1 MRQRG
6 RLKIFFS
13 YADGAGKTRAMLR
26 AAHAA
31 QKGGLDVV
39 AGVPGR
45 EAAAARGLPFLR
57 PRELRREGEVVL
69 EFNLDAALSRAP
81 QLILIDDLAHVNAG
95 PCRHERRYQDVQE
108 LLRAGV
114 DVYATLN
121 VDQLEGMR
129 EAVRAATGREAPV
142 CVPDSVFDEAEQVEF
157 VDREPGELAQHS
169 EDALRALTALRAL
182 ALRRCADR
190 VGPASGEGGGA
201 LERACVSE
209 HILVC
214 LSSAPSNAKVIRMA
228 VRMAGAFQCPCTALY
243 VRSPSGESM
252 GEADRKRLLSNMK
265 LAEQLGAKVE
275 LVTGEDVALQIAEYA
290 RVSGVSQIVL
300 GRSVV
305 TRARPLSKPPIT
317 DRLIQLA
324 PGIEIHIL
332 PDVEAQRNVRSG
344 RARLALPR
352 VSPSDFVRSLAIL
365 LMASALSLAFYALG
379 FGEENIIMAYILGV
393 LLTAVATGNKL
404 CSVVSS
410 IASVFIFNYLF
421 TEPRFTLKAYGA
433 GYPVTFLIMFLAAFI
448 TGTLASQLKNHARES
463 AQTAYRTGVLFETNQ
478 QLSQA
483 AGRDEILSVT
493 AEQLIKLF
501 RRDVIVYPA
510 CDGALEEG
518 RAYSARGEAGA
529 PELQTQQERR
539 VAEWV
544 LRNNRQAG
552 ASTDTF
558 AQAGGLYLAVRINDS
573 VYGVV
578 GVQMGGQ
585 TLEYAEHSML
595 LAILGECALAM
606 ENERN
611 VREKEA
617 AAMQARS
624 EQLRADLLRA
634 ISHDLR
640 TPLTS
645 ISGNASNLLSNGE
658 AFDEETRRQ
667 IYGDIYQDALWL
679 INLVENLLYVT
690 RIEDGRMKLRCSV
703 ELIDEVLQEALR
715 HEACKGREHSITL
728 KESDEMLLAHIDARL
743 IIQVVINLVDNA
755 VKYTPPGAHIVLSAR
770 REGAWV
776 LVSCADDGPGIS
788 DADKPHIFEMFFSGG
803 KNRCADSRRS
813 LGLGLGLCKSIVNAH
828 GGAICVRDNV
838 PQGTIIEFSVPAEEV
853 QLNEQDADSGR

>member
-13 YADGAGKTRAMLR
+13 YADGTGKTRAMLR
-26 AAHAA
+26 AAHEAK
-31 QKGGLDVV
+31 KGGLDVV
-39 AGVPGR
+39 AGILEG

-57 PRELRREGEVVL
+57 PRELRREDGVVL
-69 EFNLDAALSRAP
+69 EFNLDAALARAP
-81 QLILIDDLAHVNAG
+81 RLILIDDLAHVNAG

-114 DVYATLN
+114 DVYTTLN

-129 EAVRAATGREAPV
+129 EAVRAASGREAQAP
-142 CVPDSVFDEAEQVEF
+142 VPDSVFDEAEQVEF
-157 VDREPGELAQHS
+157 VDRDPAELVQMAP
-169 EDALRALTALRAL
+169 EGALRTLAALRAL

-190 VGPASGEGGGA
+190 VGVAAGGA
-201 LERACVSE
+201 GERAHVSE

-214 LSSAPSNAKVIRMA
+214 LSSAPSNARVIRMA
-228 VRMAGAFQCPCTALY
+228 ARMAGAFRCACTAIY
-243 VRSPSGESM
+243 VRSPSGDAM
-252 GEADRKRLLSNMK
+252 GEANRKRLLSNMK

-275 LVTGEDVALQIAEYA
+275 IVAGEDVALQIAEYA
-290 RVSGVSQIVL
+290 RVSGVTQIVL

-305 TRARPLSKPPIT
+305 TRTRALSKPSIT
-317 DRLIQLA
+317 DRLIQLM

-332 PDVEAQRNVRSG
+332 PDGEAQRNARSG
-344 RARLALPR
+344 RARFALPR
-352 VSPSDFVRSLAIL
+352 VTPSDFVRSLAIL
-365 LMASALSLAFYALG
+365 AMASALSLAFYALG

-393 LLTAVATGNKL
+393 LLTAVVTGNKL

-483 AGRDEILSVT
+483 SDRDEILSVT
-493 AEQLIKLF
+493 AGQLIKLF
-501 RRDVIVYPA
+501 RRDVIFYPVRG
-510 CDGALEEG
+510 GALEEG
-518 RAYSARGEAGA
+518 RVYAAQGEADA
-529 PELQTQQERR
+529 PELQSPQERR

-544 LRNNRQAG
+544 LKNNRQAG

-558 AQAGGLYLAVRINDS
+558 AQAHGLYLAVRINES

-585 TLEYAEHSML
+585 AMEHAEHSML

-645 ISGNASNLLSNGE
+645 ISGNASNLLSNGS
-658 AFDEETRRQ
+658 AFDEDTRRQ
-667 IYGDIYQDALWL
+667 IYTDIYQDALWL

-715 HEACKGREHSITL
+715 HEACKGREHEITL
-728 KESDEMLLAHIDARL
+728 KESEALLLAHVDARL

-755 VKYTPPGAHIVLSAR
+755 IKYTPPGAHIVLSAR

-788 DADKPHIFEMFFSGG
+788 DADKPHIFEMFYSGG
-803 KNRCADSRRS
+803 HHCADSRRS

-828 GGAICVRDNV
+828 GGTICVRDNV
-838 PQGTIIEFSVPAEEV
+838 PRGTIIEFSVPEEEV
-853 QLNEQDADSGR
+853 QLNEQAADSGC